1 VELAKSN
8 LTAHTTCRGQKG
20 DFLITMKRATQNKQT
35 MRSLIA
41 HKAQNHRQKKSTKKH
56 KQKTG
61 KNKEKSRGG
70 QGKRLVSELEKYCNK
85 TCC

>member
-41 HKAQNHRQKKSTKKH
+41 HKAQNHRQKKKKPPKNINRKQEKTKK
-56 KQKTG
+56 
-61 KNKEKSRGG
+61 NRGVA
-70 QGKRLVSELEKYCNK
+70 RERS
-85 TCC
+85 